1 MGAVVVASP
10 LLTSLGTAISLG
22 MAGYIGP
29 LHYGIGTM
37 SQFHFDL
44 RVTLFPPLRLKGVE
58 WWSQNFHPEGGFPTA
73 WNFLRELLHGS
84 SKGGASAP
92 DFVSLFRVT
101 YPVRYSASSSS
112 SSSTTWIETWIEV
125 LTYPPIYHW
134 AKSIVYG
141 LIILSVAHCVTSIY
155 QDHLTPRSVPR
166 VITLSVVVAGLLV
179 IVADWGFSQL
189 WLLRY

>member
-1 MGAVVVASP
+1 
-10 LLTSLGTAISLG
+10 
-22 MAGYIGP
+22 
-29 LHYGIGTM
+29 M
-37 SQFHFDL
+37 SQFYFDL

-58 WWSQNFHPEGGFPTA
+58 WWSQNFHPEGGFSTT
-73 WNFLRELLHGS
+73 WNVLRELLHGS
-84 SKGGASAP
+84 SKDGASAP
-92 DFVSLFRVT
+92 DFVSWFRVT
-101 YPVRYSASSSS
+101 YPVRYSASSS

-141 LIILSVAHCVTSIY
+141 LIILSVAQCVTSIY
-155 QDHLTPRSVPR
+155 QEHLTPQSVPR